1 VDLRLVEYFVAV
13 IDHGGI
19 TKAANALYIAQP
31 SLSQAIRNLER
42 EVGAQLFD
50 RGGRRLEL
58 TAAGRTFEASARRV
72 LRDAQLARTKVAA
85 VRELRAGRLQVA
97 AIADLTVD
105 PLPQLVSR
113 LRSRH
118 PGIEVRVSDPGS
130 PGGVTVA
137 VRQGAAEIGLTT
149 LPVKADALT
158 TRSLWSQRIVLAMSP
173 ALAEGLPDPLPQE
186 MIKHLPLILEKD
198 DRLADALLAPPPE
211 SVGIR
216 CAHRQAIWE
225 LVMAGAGAALL
236 PEGIA
241 AGMLTGVVLRGTHPE
256 IRRDVGLVYRED
268 QLSPAGAAFLDVAES
283 AELPTWVRARSTN
296 AAAAGERPSR
306 SKTSP

>member
-1 VDLRLVEYFVAV
+1 
-13 IDHGGI
+13 
-19 TKAANALYIAQP
+19 
-31 SLSQAIRNLER
+31 
-42 EVGAQLFD
+42 
-50 RGGRRLEL
+50 
-58 TAAGRTFEASARRV
+58 V
-72 LRDAQLARTKVAA
+72 LRDAELGRGKVAA

-130 PGGVTVA
+130 PAGVTVA

-173 ALAEGLPDPLPQE
+173 TLAEGLPDPLPQE
-186 MIKHLPLILEKD
+186 MIKEVPLILEKD
-198 DRLADALLAPPPE
+198 DRLADLLADARLVPE
-211 SVGIR
+211 TVGIR
-216 CAHRQAIWE
+216 CTHRQTIWE
-225 LVMAGAGAALL
+225 LVMAGAGAAFL

-241 AGMLTGVVLRGTHPE
+241 AGQLTGVVLRVPHPE

-268 QLSPAGAAFLDVAES
+268 QLSPAGAAFLAVAES
-283 AELPTWVRARSTN
+283 AVV
-296 AAAAGERPSR
+296 
-306 SKTSP
+306 

>member
-1 VDLRLVEYFVAV
+1 MEYFVAV

-31 SLSQAIRNLER
+31 SLSQAIRHLER
-42 EVGAQLFD
+42 EVGTQLFD
-50 RGGRRLEL
+50 RSGRHLEL
-58 TAAGRTFEASARRV
+58 TAAGRTFEAMARRV
-72 LRDAQLARTKVAA
+72 LRDAELARSKVAA
-85 VRELRAGRLQVA
+85 VRELRAGRLQIA

-130 PGGVTVA
+130 PAGVTVA

-158 TRSLWSQRIVLAMSP
+158 TRPLWTQRMVLAMHP
-173 ALAEGLPDPLPQE
+173 ELAVGLPDPLPQE
-186 MIKHLPLILEKD
+186 MVTQVPLIFETD
-198 DRLADALLAPPPE
+198 DRLAELLADAGLAPPAE

-225 LVMAGAGAALL
+225 LVMAGAGAAFL

-241 AGMLTGVVLRGTHPE
+241 ASQLTGVVLRVTSPE
-256 IRRDVGLVYRED
+256 IWRDVGVVYRAD
-268 QLSPAGAAFLDVAES
+268 QLSPTGAAFLALAES
-283 AELPTWVRARSTN
+283 TELLT
-296 AAAAGERPSR
+296 
-306 SKTSP
+306 